1 MRVVL
6 QKLSK
11 GRKPLFGEFEWVQ
24 LLQIVDT

>member
-6 QKLSK
+6 QKLSE
-11 GRKPLFGEFEWVQ
+11 GRKPLFRVFEWVQ

>member
-6 QKLSK
+6 QKLSE
-11 GRKPLFGEFEWVQ
+11 GRKLLFREFEWVQ